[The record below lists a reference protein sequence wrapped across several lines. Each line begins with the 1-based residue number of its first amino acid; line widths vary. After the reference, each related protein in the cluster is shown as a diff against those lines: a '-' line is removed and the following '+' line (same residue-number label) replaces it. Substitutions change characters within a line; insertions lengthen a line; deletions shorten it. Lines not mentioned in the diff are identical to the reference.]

1 MLMERPLTAGEWSV
15 LALLCEEPAHGW
27 ALANLLASDAEIG
40 RIWTLRKSLVYR
52 ALELLHER
60 ELVEVAGSAASPKG
74 PSRTMYRATDEGRRW
89 LGRWLA
95 EPVEH
100 IRDLRPDLLLKLA
113 FAERS
118 VVDTS
123 VLLDAQRSLLEEV
136 VASLERRLEGAGG
149 TEAILLR
156 YQVETAGA
164 ALRFVGLTL
173 TAP

>member
-1 MLMERPLTAGEWSV
+1 MLIERPLTAGEWSV
-15 LALLCEEPAHGW
+15 LALLCEESAHGW
-27 ALANLLASDAEIG
+27 ALASLLAPDAEIG

-74 PSRTMYRATDEGRRW
+74 PSRTVYRATEEGRSR
-89 LGRWLA
+89 LARWLA

-113 FAERS
+113 FAERAA
-118 VVDTS
+118 VDTS
-123 VLLDAQRSLLEEV
+123 ALLDAQRLLLAEI
-136 VASLERRLEGAGG
+136 VAGLERRLEGASGA
-149 TEAILLR
+149 EAILLR

-164 ALRFVGLTL
+164 ATRFVGLTL
-173 TAP
+173 TAS